1 MPYEKSKINLP
12 SGFVD
17 LGEPIKAME
26 IDVSEAKPTSE
37 YHYPSLYF
45 ENAEGLEKL
54 PKEGTAAI
62 YFKKTME
69 RKEAVS
75 RNGKTEKRHTV
86 ELCICGIKPDGESS
100 KSEME
105 EEEDDEDA
113 IEMGLKAAEESG
125 MSEGEDE
132 EEKEEENED

>member
-1 MPYEKSKINLP
+1 MAYEKSKVNLP

-26 IDVSEAKPTSE
+26 IDVSEAKPASD

-45 ENAEGLEKL
+45 DNAEGLEKL
-54 PKEGTAAI
+54 PKEGTATI

-69 RKEAVS
+69 RKETVT
-75 RNGKTEKRHTV
+75 RNGKTEKRHMV
-86 ELCICGIKPDGESS
+86 ELCICGIKPEASS
-100 KSEME
+100 EAEEMD

-113 IEMGLKAAEESG
+113 IEMGLKAAEEG
-125 MSEGEDE
+125 NNNEMEEEEDE
-132 EEKEEENED
+132 D

>member
-26 IDVSEAKPTSE
+26 VDLSQAKTTSD

-45 ENAEGLEKL
+45 DNAEGLEKL
-54 PKEGTAAI
+54 PKEGTATI

-69 RKEAVS
+69 RKETVT
-75 RNGKTEKRHTV
+75 RNGKTEKRHMV

-100 KSEME
+100 ESEME

-125 MSEGEDE
+125 EDNEEEDE
-132 EEKEEENED
+132 EEDED

>member
-1 MPYEKSKINLP
+1 MAYEKSKVNLP

-26 IDVSEAKPTSE
+26 IDVSEAKPTSD

-45 ENAEGLEKL
+45 DNAEGLEKL
-54 PKEGTAAI
+54 PKEGTATI

-69 RKEAVS
+69 RKETVT
-75 RNGKTEKRHTV
+75 RNGKTEKRHMV
-86 ELCICGIKPDGESS
+86 ELCICGIKPEGSS
-100 KSEME
+100 EAEPMK

-113 IEMGLKAAEESG
+113 IEMGLKAAEEG
-125 MSEGEDE
+125 NNNEMEEEEEDE
-132 EEKEEENED
+132 D